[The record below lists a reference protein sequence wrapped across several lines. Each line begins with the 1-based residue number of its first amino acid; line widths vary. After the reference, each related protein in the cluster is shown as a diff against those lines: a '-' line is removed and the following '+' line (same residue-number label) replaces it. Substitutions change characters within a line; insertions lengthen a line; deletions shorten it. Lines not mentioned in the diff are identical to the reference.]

1 VNARDAGIHVTV
13 AAENRGGNNAD
24 SKADARLMRLR
35 FVPPGAQQALA
46 VLFAQIE
53 PSTVGAPRILD
64 SPQQRYAAERAAIDN
79 GIVIPLAF
87 VPELCAVNSA
97 VKDWLIPRWGG
108 WDLDGAWL
116 DQSAHA
122 AAGAKSNTP

>member
-1 VNARDAGIHVTV
+1 
-13 AAENRGGNNAD
+13 
-24 SKADARLMRLR
+24 MRLR

-46 VLFAQIE
+46 ALFAQIE
-53 PSTVGAPRILD
+53 PSTVAAPPVLD

-79 GIVIPLAF
+79 GTVVPLAF
-87 VPELCAVNSA
+87 VPELYAVNSA

-108 WDLDGAWL
+108 WDLDGTWL

-122 AAGAKSNTP
+122 ATGAKSNTP